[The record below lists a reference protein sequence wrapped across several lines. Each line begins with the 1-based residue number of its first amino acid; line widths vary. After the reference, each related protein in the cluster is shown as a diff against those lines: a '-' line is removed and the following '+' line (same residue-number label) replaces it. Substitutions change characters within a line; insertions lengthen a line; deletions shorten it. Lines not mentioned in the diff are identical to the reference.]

1 MLVCRLHNIVSWKLS
16 PSVDILIDN
25 SVNVSKDANSL
36 MNSLDIHVQQSE
48 HHDSGDTDTD
58 DYADSDN

>member
-1 MLVCRLHNIVSWKLS
+1 MLARRSHNVVSWILS

-25 SVNVSKDANSL
+25 SDMASNANSL
-36 MNSLDIHVQQSE
+36 MNSLDIHMQQSR
-48 HHDSGDTDTD
+48 HDDSGDTDTD

>member
-1 MLVCRLHNIVSWKLS
+1 MLTRRSHSVVSWILS

-25 SVNVSKDANSL
+25 SVDMASDAL
-36 MNSLDIHVQQSE
+36 MNSLDIHVQQSR
-48 HHDSGDTDTD
+48 HDDSGDTDTD

>member
-1 MLVCRLHNIVSWKLS
+1 MSWILS

-25 SVNVSKDANSL
+25 SMDMASDAL
-36 MNSLDIHVQQSE
+36 MNSLDIHVPQSR
-48 HHDSGDTDTD
+48 HDDSGDTDTD

>member
-1 MLVCRLHNIVSWKLS
+1 MLARRLHNVVSWILS

-25 SVNVSKDANSL
+25 SVNTASDANSL
-36 MNSLDIHVQQSE
+36 RNSLDSQQSR
-48 HHDSGDTDTD
+48 HDDSGDTDTD